1 MQSETGTRIL
11 AAGIGAT
18 TALLFSGAASVLG
31 SAQQEGALG
40 TLVVDN
46 GTGSAR
52 IELLAKGNEAQ
63 LQIYDS
69 EGRLSIR
76 LGLVEESI
84 AGGIGGVRSVPT
96 LEFYTPEG
104 DRDICMTARGNVP
117 YDHRRASL
125 MLGGEKHE
133 FLELLTKDRKGR
145 IRWFEG
151 VDGLGTTTFV
161 LDAGEARVQFS
172 RPGAEVRVVDF

>member
-31 SAQQEGALG
+31 STQQDGALG
-40 TLVVDN
+40 TFVVDN

-52 IELLAKGNEAQ
+52 IELLSKGNEAQ
-63 LQIYDS
+63 LKIYDS

-76 LGLVEESI
+76 LGLVQEKVGLGSLRSI
-84 AGGIGGVRSVPT
+84 PT

-104 DRDICMTARGNVP
+104 DRDLSLTVRGPVP
-117 YDHRRASL
+117 HDHRRASL
-125 MLGGEKHE
+125 ILGGENHE
-133 FLELLTKDRKGR
+133 GLELLTKDGKGR
-145 IRWFEG
+145 IKWG
-151 VDGLGTTTFV
+151 DGADGFGQTAIV
-161 LDAGEARVQFS
+161 LDGDEARVRFS
-172 RPGAEVRVVDF
+172 SPGAEDRIVKF